1 LQRARL
7 GGRFD
12 IGFFA
17 TAVLCLFLLNYGY
30 GSMSDFT
37 TRRALMLAL
46 ACAPV
51 ARAADL
57 LDQSPAT
64 MPLSSTALLARL
76 EKESGGR
83 LGVAALNMADG
94 RQLLHRS
101 DERFPLCSTFKM
113 VLAASVLARDP
124 ALLKKRIQY
133 EKADLVPHSPVTGK
147 HVADGMTVS
156 ELCEATL
163 QYSDNAAANLLMKQ
177 IGGPA
182 AVTAYARSISDGE
195 FRLDRWETELNS
207 ALPGDARDTTTPLA
221 MARSLQKLVLGEAL
235 PAAQRKQLKDWMV
248 GNTTGATRI
257 RAGVPAAWT
266 VADKT
271 GAGDYGTV
279 NDIAVIWPP
288 GKAPLVLAVYLTQ
301 PNKDDKYRAE
311 IHGEVAKVVI
321 EAFK

>member
-1 LQRARL
+1 M
-7 GGRFD
+7 
-12 IGFFA
+12 
-17 TAVLCLFLLNYGY
+17 LCYVYFYLTLIP

-46 ACAPV
+46 ACTPL

-57 LDQSPAT
+57 LDQAPAT
-64 MPLSSTALLARL
+64 TPWSSPALLARL

-83 LGVAALNMADG
+83 LGVAALNTADG
-94 RQLLHRS
+94 RQILHRA

-113 VLAASVLARDP
+113 MLVAAVLSREP
-124 ALLKKRIQY
+124 ALTKKRIQY
-133 EKADLVPHSPVTGK
+133 DKGDLVPHSPVTGK
-147 HVADGMTVS
+147 HVVDGMTVA

-182 AVTAYARSISDGE
+182 AVTAYARSIGDNE
-195 FRLDRWETELNS
+195 FRLDRWETELNT

-221 MARSLQKLVLGEAL
+221 MAQSLQKLVLGESL
-235 PAAQRKQLKDWMV
+235 PTSQRRQLKDWMI

-257 RAGVPAAWT
+257 RAGVPAGWT

-279 NDIAVIWPP
+279 NDIAVIWPA
-288 GKAPLVLAVYLTQ
+288 GKAPIVLAVYLTQ